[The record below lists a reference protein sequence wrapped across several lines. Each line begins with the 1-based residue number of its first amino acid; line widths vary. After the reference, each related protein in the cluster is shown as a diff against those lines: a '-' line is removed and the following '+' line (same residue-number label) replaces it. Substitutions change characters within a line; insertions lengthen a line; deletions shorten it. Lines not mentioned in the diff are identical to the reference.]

1 MRKLMTLILPAMLF
15 ACNNKKTDSDNTT
28 SRTDSGGTV
37 NTSPGTTNVPAS
49 GSTTMTVNIDG
60 KNVVLNASAL
70 ISKDDKNLQAGSP
83 WFAMITGNDGPD
95 EEGLI
100 LNFVFDLKPGTYPV
114 VGVGFTRGP
123 GDNGQ
128 VFGGLMGGTPKIT
141 EHKVTL
147 TEVKDLGSNNIGG
160 HKWSL
165 SGFFGEMTIPAMNIM
180 LMDKTKN
187 HPKEVVIEG
196 GSFSNITFDDNLD
209 EVMEKAFEKMKEN
222 N

>member
-1 MRKLMTLILPAMLF
+1 MRKLMTISLLALLF

-28 SRTDSGGTV
+28 TRTDSNGTV
-37 NTSPGTTNVPAS
+37 NTDPGTANVPATGAS
-49 GSTTMTVNIDG
+49 NMTVNIDG
-60 KNVVLNASAL
+60 KDVKLNASAL

-83 WFAMITGNDGPD
+83 WFAMVTGSDGPD
-95 EEGLI
+95 DEGLI

-114 VGVGFTRGP
+114 VGVGLTRGP
-123 GDNGQ
+123 SDNGQ

-147 TEVKDLGSNNIGG
+147 TEVRDLGSNNIGG

-165 SGFFGEMTIPAMNIM
+165 SGTFSEMTIPAMSIM

-187 HPKEVVIEG
+187 HPKEVVIKG

-209 EVMEKAFEKMKEN
+209 EVMEKALENMKKEN
-222 N
+222 

>member
-1 MRKLMTLILPAMLF
+1 MRKLITFSMLAMLF

-28 SRTDSGGTV
+28 RTDTGVTV
-37 NTSPGTTNVPAS
+37 SNDPGTTNVPAA
-49 GSTTMTVNIDG
+49 GTTKMKLNIDG
-60 KNVVLNASAL
+60 KDMVLNASAL

-83 WFAMITGNDGPD
+83 WFAMITGSDGPD
-95 EEGLI
+95 DEGLI

-114 VGVGFTRGP
+114 VGVGLSRGS

-128 VFGGLMGGTPKIT
+128 VFGGLMGGEPKIT

-147 TEVKDLGSNNIGG
+147 TEVKNLGSNNIGG
-160 HKWSL
+160 NKWSI
-165 SGFFGEMTIPAMNIM
+165 SGTFSDMTVQAMPIM
-180 LMDKTKN
+180 LMDDTKK
-187 HPKEVVIEG
+187 HPREVVIKG

-209 EVMEKAFEKMKEN
+209 EVMEEALEKMKEN